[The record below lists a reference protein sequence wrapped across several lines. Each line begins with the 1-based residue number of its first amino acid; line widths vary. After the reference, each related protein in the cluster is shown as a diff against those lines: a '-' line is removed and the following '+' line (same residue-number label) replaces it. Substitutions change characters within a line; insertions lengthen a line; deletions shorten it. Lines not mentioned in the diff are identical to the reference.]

1 MTDLLGGVSKAAYTK
16 SLNSYTSQLISL
28 QNQSMN
34 ETSGQTFQN
43 LVINVDT
50 SNSVVPDQFAKQI
63 IDSVTGAAST
73 AAAKNNSTNKVTAG
87 SGSKGGGPKI
97 STNAGNSG
105 VSSTSSS
112 STSSPTITLPKVF
125 SPSASSTG
133 SDKYTGVPIQY
144 KGNSNLTQ
152 FPTNRGPNP
161 TNPGYVSA
169 GKKNSNLTKFPT
181 INPNGGKKWK
191 LMLVYPFL

>member
-73 AAAKNNSTNKVTAG
+73 AAAKNNSTNKVTGG
-87 SGSKGGGPKI
+87 SGSKGSGPKI
-97 STNAGNSG
+97 STGAGNSG
-105 VSSTSSS
+105 GSSTSSS
-112 STSSPTITLPKVF
+112 STSSPTNT

-161 TNPGYVSA
+161 KNPGYVSA
-169 GKKNSNLTKFPT
+169 GDLYKKNSNLTKFPT
-181 INPNGGKKWK
+181 IHPNEGKKWK